1 MDFAEI
7 VTAFTQAVSL
17 FAMLLKQ
24 KADAQKYA
32 AASRQYA
39 SVLGDQAIVING
51 EAVKGEV
58 FTGIAQYFD
67 SLTEGEDTMRL
78 GLQKQAN
85 FLEVALETGGM
96 VPEDDV
102 PAAKAALATWQD
114 VSTTTIAASPKA
126 PRLRAAS

>member
-7 VTAFTQAVSL
+7 VAAFTQAVSL
-17 FAMLLKQ
+17 FNQLLKQ

-32 AASRQYA
+32 QASRAYA
-39 SVLGDQAIVING
+39 QALGTETVIVNG
-51 EAVKGEV
+51 HEVKGEALTEV
-58 FTGIAQYFD
+58 AQYFD
-67 SLTEGEDTMRL
+67 SLTEGEDAMRI

-96 VPEDDV
+96 VPEDETASV
-102 PAAKAALATWQD
+102 KAALQTWQD
-114 VSTTTIAASPKA
+114 VSTTKVAASPKA